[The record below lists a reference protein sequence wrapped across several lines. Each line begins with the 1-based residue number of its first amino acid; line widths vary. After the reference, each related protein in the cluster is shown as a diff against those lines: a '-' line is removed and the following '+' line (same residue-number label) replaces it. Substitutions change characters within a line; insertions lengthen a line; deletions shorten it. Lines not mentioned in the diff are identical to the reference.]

1 MEHKKIQYKI
11 KIADKKDTI
20 ACINLSKAS
29 WPSWWRENEI
39 LGKRHISNC
48 VRGKRCLVAI
58 INNNIIAYAVW
69 GDLWNKIHLQDIFV
83 KEGYRKT
90 GVGTKLIEQIIKIA
104 RKRGFKEI
112 MSDCDV
118 SNKMS
123 IAFHLKI
130 GFKKCGI
137 IKNNWDN
144 EDSYVFSRK
153 I

>member
-1 MEHKKIQYKI
+1 MNKRISYRI
-11 KIADKKDTI
+11 RIANEGDTI
-20 ACINLSKAS
+20 ACINLSRAS
-29 WPSWWRENEI
+29 WPSWWHKNEM
-39 LGKRHISNC
+39 LGKRHIESC
-48 VRGKRCLVAI
+48 VKGKRCLVAVAD
-58 INNNIIAYAVW
+58 NKIIAYVVW

-104 RKRGFKEI
+104 KKRGFKEI

-137 IKNNWDN
+137 IKKNWDN
-144 EDSYVFSRK
+144 EDSYVFSKK